1 MTVKFYW
8 ICIAILSLTWACQT
22 NPKPSDKGHTAELK
36 ADSAQIDSVQNMI
49 YLLLSPNEILNEI
62 FSQKVELNQTL
73 LNPKSNASKYL
84 NVKQKAINL
93 GVYIADFAYLNL
105 CLSKSQTLEYF
116 KIIRDLAQ
124 KNNIYGCFDEATF
137 DRIQDNLANNDSLVS
152 ISQEMYYNMTGIL
165 ENANRQ
171 NISALITSGTLVEI
185 LYLSMQSIEKRPDS
199 RELIQ
204 KIFEQKDL
212 FDNFYDFISS
222 QQTDKDVKTVV
233 AQLYPVKQIMDR
245 TGGVPQ
251 KTKVTRNS
259 KQHIEVKGGQDVVA
273 SEAAFKQ
280 LKATINEVRQD
291 FVKVNQ

>member
-8 ICIAILSLTWACQT
+8 ICIVILSLTWACQT
-22 NPKPSDKGHTAELK
+22 NTKPSDKGHTAELK

-49 YLLLSPNEILNEI
+49 YLLLSPNEVLNEI
-62 FSQKVELNQTL
+62 FSQNLELNQSL

-84 NVKQKAINL
+84 NVKQKATNL
-93 GVYIADFAYLNL
+93 GIYIADFAYLNL
-105 CLSKSQTLEYF
+105 CLNKSQTLEYF

-124 KNNIYGCFDEATF
+124 KNNIYGCFDEFTF

-171 NISALITSGTLVEI
+171 NINALVTSGTLVEI
-185 LYLSMQSIEKRPDS
+185 LYLSTLSIEKRPDS
-199 RELIQ
+199 HELIQ

-222 QQTDKDVKTVV
+222 QQTDKDVKSVV
-233 AQLYPVKQIMDR
+233 TQLYPIKQIMDR
-245 TGGVPQ
+245 SGGVTQ

-259 KQHIEVKGGQDVVA
+259 KQHIEVKGGQDIVA
-273 SEAAFKQ
+273 TEAAFKQ
-280 LKATINEVRQD
+280 LKTVIIEVRQD
-291 FVKVNQ
+291 FVKVN